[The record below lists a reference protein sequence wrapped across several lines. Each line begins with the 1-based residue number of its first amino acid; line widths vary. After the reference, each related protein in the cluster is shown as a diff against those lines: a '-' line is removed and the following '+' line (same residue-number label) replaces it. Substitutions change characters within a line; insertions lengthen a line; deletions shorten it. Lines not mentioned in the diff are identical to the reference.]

1 MIKFIDKPNL
11 PEGRVASVIC
21 GQIPYECE
29 LFFKE
34 KGIEIFKSEP
44 NKYIDRA
51 VSTHADMCAL
61 HFGGNKIAVDRN
73 QSGLIDELHLRGFDV
88 VKTFEPIAGEYP
100 EDVKLNVALFGKNAV
115 GAFSYSD
122 KAVLDSIT
130 AFNKYTVKQGYTKCS
145 VLPVN
150 EKALITDDVSV
161 FKTLKNAFDVLLID
175 KGDIHLSGHEYGF
188 IGGASAKISEDEIY
202 FFGDIRLHRNSD
214 EILAFLDKYS
224 CKAVYQETV
233 QLTDVGGIVSLFEY
247 I

>member
-1 MIKFIDKPNL
+1 MIKFIDMPNL
-11 PEGRVASVIC
+11 PEGKVASAVC

-34 KGIEIFKSEP
+34 NGIEILNFEP
-44 NKYIDRA
+44 NNHIDIA

-61 HFGGNKIAVDRN
+61 HLAENKVAVDKN
-73 QSGLIDELHLRGFDV
+73 QTSLIHKLELRGFDV
-88 VKTFEPIAGEYP
+88 VKTIEPIAGEYP

-122 KAVLDSIT
+122 KNVLERIT
-130 AFNKYTVKQGYTKCS
+130 EFNKYTVKQGYTKCS
-145 VLPVN
+145 ILPVN

-161 FKTLKNAFDVLLID
+161 FKTLKNAFDILLIE
-175 KGDIHLSGHEYGF
+175 KGDIALGRHEYGF
-188 IGGASAKISEDEIY
+188 IGGASAKISKDEIY

-214 EILAFLDKYS
+214 EILAFLEKHH
-224 CKAVYQETV
+224 CKAVYPKNI
-233 QLTDVGGIVSLFEY
+233 QLTDVGGIVSLIEY